1 MPIQFGE
8 SEALDIIE
16 GVVAGGLISVATDI
30 IASAVSYMPGS
41 FLTTTM
47 VLPLSM
53 ITGALT
59 FVGIALHNIRARR
72 QI

>member
-16 GVVAGGLISVATDI
+16 GLVAGGLISVATDI
-30 IASAVSYMPGS
+30 IASAVTYMPGS
-41 FLTTTM
+41 FLNTSM
-47 VLPLSM
+47 VLPLSA

-59 FVGIALHNIRARR
+59 FVGIAIHNIRSRR

>member
-1 MPIQFGE
+1 MPITFGE
-8 SEALDIIE
+8 SEALDIVE
-16 GVVAGGLISVATDI
+16 GIVAGGLVSVSTDI
-30 IASAVSYMPGS
+30 IATAVSALPGS
-41 FLTTTM
+41 FLSSSI
-47 VLPLSM
+47 VIPISA

>member
-1 MPIQFGE
+1 MPITFGE

-16 GVVAGGLISVATDI
+16 GLVAGGIISIVTGLIGSA
-30 IASAVSYMPGS
+30 IASMPYTFITS
-41 FLTTTM
+41 IY
-47 VLPLSM
+47 VAPLSA

-59 FVGIALHNIRARR
+59 FVGIAIHNIRARK

>member
-16 GVVAGGLISVATDI
+16 GLVAGGLISVATDI

-47 VLPLSM
+47 ILPLSA

-59 FVGIALHNIRARR
+59 FVGIAIHNIRSRR